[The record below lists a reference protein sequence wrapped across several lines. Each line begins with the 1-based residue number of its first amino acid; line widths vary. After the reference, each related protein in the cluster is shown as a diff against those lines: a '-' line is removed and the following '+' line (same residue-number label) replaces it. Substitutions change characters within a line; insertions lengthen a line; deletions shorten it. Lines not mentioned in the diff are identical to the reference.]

1 MQASAVGASTPD
13 LRRQP
18 LNYHYRHYWLL
29 SFILGR
35 NSNSIVRSSLRFAA
49 VLSLILVA
57 IFAVCRAS
65 NALYLDGDPVG
76 LFEDWV
82 MLGVCLW
89 QFLGVPVLL
98 WGIRKLDA
106 ILVELPHLVRAKDEA
121 EREELRRDAIWMRD
135 AVANREPKARR
146 WYLAAMAT
154 ILVLIGIFQFAIPL
168 DPSTEARSWAIWPQ
182 RYPLPWVA
190 AVFWALF
197 YYPFV
202 LTHFVWFIFAVMIV
216 VFPRI
221 VGYARQQRLVV
232 SPVAPDERGG
242 MLQYG
247 FLVFAVLL
255 LASGGLL
262 IALPWYLI
270 FPADWRVLA
279 IIGFYGLILS
289 LIYFFPLWHVHQA
302 MRRARD
308 ASLSSLGVLFIA
320 GYPTL
325 MTALS
330 KWENVGDAQQ
340 VIMETLVRLGSMEG
354 VYRRIEE
361 MPVWPTTKLVSW
373 AASTITGSPIVI
385 SVFPV
390 VKGLAT
396 HALWEWLLGPL
407 RVLARLMG
415 L

>member
-1 MQASAVGASTPD
+1 MQTSSGGADTSNPG
-13 LRRQP
+13 RRP
-18 LNYHYRHYWLL
+18 LNFYYQRYWLL
-29 SFILGR
+29 GWILGR
-35 NSNSIVRSSLRFAA
+35 RQDSILISSLRFAA
-49 VLSLILVA
+49 VLSLILVV
-57 IFAVCRAS
+57 IVAVCKAA
-65 NALYLDGDPVG
+65 NALYLDGEPVG

-106 ILVELPHLVRAKDEA
+106 ILVDLPQIVRAKDEA
-121 EREELRRDAIWMRD
+121 EREELRRDAIWMRN
-135 AVANREPKARR
+135 AVANRDPKARR
-146 WYLAAMAT
+146 WYLAGMAT
-154 ILVLIGIFQFAIPL
+154 ILVLIGIFQFVIPL
-168 DPSTEARSWAIWPQ
+168 DPSTAARSWAIWPQ
-182 RYPLPWVA
+182 RYPSTYVA
-190 AVFWALF
+190 AAFWALF

-221 VGYARQQRLVV
+221 VGYARQRRLIV

-279 IIGFYGLILS
+279 IIGVYGAILS
-289 LIYFFPLWHVHQA
+289 VIYFFPLWHVHLA
-302 MRRARD
+302 MKNARD
-308 ASLSSLGVLFIA
+308 ASLSSLGGLFVA
-320 GYPTL
+320 AYPNL
-325 MTALS
+325 INALPR
-330 KWENVGDAQQ
+330 WENLGDAQQ
-340 VIMETLVRLGSMEG
+340 VIMESLVRLGSMEG

-361 MPVWPTTKLVSW
+361 MPVWPTTRLVSW

-390 VKGLAT
+390 LKGLAT
-396 HALWEWLLGPL
+396 HALWEWLLEPL
-407 RVLARLMG
+407 RTLARLLG